1 MYIHISDGIQK
12 SEKKGKNRK
21 KNPQKDRA
29 KRIITTVK
37 IVKFNQLKGTLPRW
51 VKPANVITYYV

>member
-1 MYIHISDGIQK
+1 MEFK
-12 SEKKGKNRK
+12 SQRRKGKTE

>member
-1 MYIHISDGIQK
+1 MEFK
-12 SEKKGKNRK
+12 SQRRKGKTEK

-29 KRIITTVK
+29 KRIIITVK
-37 IVKFNQLKGTLPRW
+37 IVKFDQLKGTLPRW